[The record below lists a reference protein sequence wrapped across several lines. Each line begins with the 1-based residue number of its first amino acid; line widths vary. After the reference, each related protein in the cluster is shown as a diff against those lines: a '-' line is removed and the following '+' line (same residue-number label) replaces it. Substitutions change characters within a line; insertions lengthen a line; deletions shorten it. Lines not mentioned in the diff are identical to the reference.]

1 MTPLNKGRTPIG
13 RSPRVKPARLSVCL
27 VVVLAAAAVGAQVP
41 APPQPPQQPKEVSL
55 PPIVGDAGTPPRL
68 AVPDLLALSAD
79 KEVQEAAK
87 TIGQVLWD
95 DLDFE
100 REFYMI
106 PRDTYKSI
114 PVAASIGDVPF
125 DRWRELGADGVMIG
139 TVQRVDK
146 GIRVEMRLYNVR
158 ARQQT
163 YGREY
168 TGAAANPRI
177 YAHTMADEIHQSQLS
192 LRGVARTKLAFS
204 SDRNRER
211 VTGTVEERDVKE
223 IYISDYDGANQRRI
237 TINRALNITPN
248 WSPDGR
254 SIAYTS
260 YRKTLP
266 DILIAN
272 IFVGTMEE
280 PARGVGQNFLPVF
293 SPDGKQ
299 IAFMS
304 NRDGNSELYVMNRDG
319 SSVRRLTDNP
329 AIDSTPT
336 WSPTGTQ
343 VAFTSDRT
351 GSPQIYVVGADGT
364 GLRRLSFESYADRA
378 TWSPAPYNEI
388 AFAART
394 GPGYDIKILSLA
406 DGVTRQITF
415 GEGTNE
421 SPAWSPNGRHLA
433 FMSTRA
439 GRSQIF
445 TVDRDGRNVRQITRD
460 GNNFTPNWSQ

>member
-1 MTPLNKGRTPIG
+1 MTEQS
-13 RSPRVKPARLSVCL
+13 RSHTRLTPARPWWSGGAP
-27 VVVLAAAAVGAQVP
+27 AALLIAGAVAVGAQ
-41 APPQPPQQPKEVSL
+41 QPPATPPSSQQPTSVSVRITGE
-55 PPIVGDAGTPPRL
+55 PGTPPRM
-68 AVPDLLALSAD
+68 AVPDLIALSPD
-79 KEVQEAAK
+79 KETQEAAK
-87 TIGQVLWD
+87 VIGQVLWD
-95 DLDFE
+95 DLNFE

-114 PVAASIGDVPF
+114 PVGTSIGDIPF
-125 DRWRELGADGVMIG
+125 PRWRELGADGVVVG
-139 TVQRVDK
+139 TVQKVDA
-146 GIRVEMRLYNVR
+146 GIRVELRLYSVR
-158 ARQQT
+158 AQQQS

-168 TGAAANPRI
+168 TGSGANPRV
-177 YAHTMADEIHQSQLS
+177 YAHTMSDEIHESQRS
-192 LRGVARTKLAFS
+192 MRGVARTKLAFS
-204 SDRNRER
+204 SDRNRDA
-211 VTGTVEERDVKE
+211 VANTVEKREVKE
-223 IYISDYDGANQRRI
+223 IYIADYDGANQRRV
-237 TINRALNITPN
+237 TINRNLNITPN

-260 YRKTLP
+260 YRKALP
-266 DILIAN
+266 DILISN

-280 PARGVGQNFLPVF
+280 PTKGSASNFLPVF

-304 NRDGNSELYVMNRDG
+304 NRDGNSELYIMNRDG
-319 SSVRRLTDNP
+319 SGVRRLTNNP

-343 VAFTSDRT
+343 IAFTSDRT
-351 GSPQIYVVGADGT
+351 GTPQVYVVGADGT
-364 GLRRLSFESYADRA
+364 GLRRLTYESYADRA

-394 GPGYDIKILSLA
+394 GPGYDIKVLSLA

-439 GRSQIF
+439 GRSHIF
-445 TVDRDGRNVRQITRD
+445 TVDRDGRNIRQLTRE

>member
-1 MTPLNKGRTPIG
+1 MTRRHP
-13 RSPRVKPARLSVCL
+13 SPTVRRLPGSSSVMALAVCL
-27 VVVLAAAAVGAQVP
+27 AAGVLAADQQPPAAPTA
-41 APPQPPQQPKEVSL
+41 PQQPTSIEMRITGE
-55 PPIVGDAGTPPRL
+55 PGTPPRL
-68 AVPDLLALSAD
+68 AVPDLIALSAD
-79 KEVQEAAK
+79 KEVQDAAK
-87 TIGQVLWD
+87 VIGEVLWD
-95 DLDFE
+95 DMDFE

-114 PVAASIGDVPF
+114 PPAASIGEVAF
-125 DRWRELGADGVMIG
+125 DRWRELGADGVVTG
-139 TVQRVDK
+139 TVQRGQT

-158 ARQQT
+158 AKQQS

-168 TGAAANPRI
+168 TGAAANPRV
-177 YAHTMADEIHQSQLS
+177 YAHTMADEIHQSQRS

-204 SDRNRER
+204 SDRNRDPVANTIEKR
-211 VTGTVEERDVKE
+211 EVKE
-223 IYISDYDGANQRRI
+223 IYVADYDGANQRRI
-237 TINRALNITPN
+237 TINRTLNITPN

-254 SIAYTS
+254 AIAYTS

-266 DILIAN
+266 DILISN
-272 IFVGTMEE
+272 IYVGTLEE
-280 PARGVGQNFLPVF
+280 PAKGIGQNFLPVF

-319 SSVRRLTDNP
+319 SGVRRLTDNP

-336 WSPTGTQ
+336 WSPTGSQ
-343 VAFTSDRT
+343 IAFTSDRT
-351 GSPQIYVVGADGT
+351 GAPQIYVVGSDGS
-364 GLRRLSFESYADRA
+364 GLRRLTFESYADRA
-378 TWSPAPYNEI
+378 TWSPAPYNEV

-394 GPGYDIKILSLA
+394 GPGFDIKILSLG

-433 FMSTRA
+433 FVSTRA
-439 GRSQIF
+439 GRNQVF
-445 TVDRDGRNVRQITRD
+445 TVDRDGRNVRQLTKD
-460 GNNFTPNWSQ
+460 GNNSTPNWSQ

>member
-1 MTPLNKGRTPIG
+1 MSLRTI
-13 RSPRVKPARLSVCL
+13 RFIPRWVA
-27 VVVLAAAAVGAQVP
+27 LAMAASAAVVAAQQQPP
-41 APPQPPQQPKEVSL
+41 ATPPVPQQPSSVELVITGE
-55 PPIVGDAGTPPRL
+55 PGTPPRL
-68 AVPDLLALSAD
+68 AVPDLIALSQD
-79 KEVQEAAK
+79 KETQDAAAV
-87 TIGQVLWD
+87 IGQVLWD
-95 DLDFE
+95 DMNFE

-106 PRDTYKSI
+106 PRDTYRSI
-114 PVAASIGDVPF
+114 PVAPGIADVPF
-125 DRWRELGADGVMIG
+125 DRWRELGADGVLVG
-139 TVQRVDK
+139 TVQRVDT
-146 GIRVEMRLYNVR
+146 GVRVEMRLYNVR
-158 ARQQT
+158 ARQQS

-168 TGAAANPRI
+168 TGSAANPRV
-177 YAHTMADEIHQSQLS
+177 YAHTMADEVHLSQRS

-204 SDRNRER
+204 SDRNRDP
-211 VTGTVEERDVKE
+211 VANTVEKREVKE
-223 IYISDYDGANQRRI
+223 IYMADYDGANQRRI
-237 TINRALNITPN
+237 TINRNLNITPN

-266 DILIAN
+266 DILISN

-280 PARGVGQNFLPVF
+280 PAKGVGQNFLPVF

-304 NRDGNSELYVMNRDG
+304 NRDGNSEIYVMNRDG
-319 SSVRRLTDNP
+319 SGLRRLTDNP
-329 AIDSTPT
+329 AIESTPT

-343 VAFTSDRT
+343 IAFTSDRSGT
-351 GSPQIYVVGADGT
+351 PQIYVVGSDGT
-364 GLRRLSFESYADRA
+364 GLRRLTFESFADRA

-394 GPGYDIKILSLA
+394 GPGFDIKILSLQ

-421 SPAWSPNGRHLA
+421 SPAWSPNGRHMA

-439 GRSQIF
+439 GKSQIF
-445 TVDRDGRNVRQITRD
+445 TVDRDGRNLRQITKD

>member
-1 MTPLNKGRTPIG
+1 MS
-13 RSPRVKPARLSVCL
+13 SPSIRIIPRWAALA
-27 VVVLAAAAVGAQVP
+27 VVVSAVAVAAQQPP
-41 APPQPPQQPKEVSL
+41 ASPPPASQQPAPQQPTSVEL
-55 PPIVGDAGTPPRL
+55 RITGEPGTPPRL
-68 AVPDLLALSAD
+68 AVPDLIALSPD
-79 KEVQEAAK
+79 KETQDAARV
-87 TIGQVLWD
+87 IGEVLWD
-95 DLDFE
+95 DMNFE

-114 PVAASIGDVPF
+114 PVSTAIGEVAF
-125 DRWRELGADGVMIG
+125 DRWRELGADGVVVG
-139 TVQRVDK
+139 TVQRVAT
-146 GIRVEMRLYNVR
+146 GVRVEMRLYSVR
-158 ARQQT
+158 ARQQS

-168 TGAAANPRI
+168 TGSGANPRV
-177 YAHTMADEIHQSQLS
+177 YAHTMADEIHLSQRS
-192 LRGVARTKLAFS
+192 LRGIARTKLAFS
-204 SDRNRER
+204 SDRNRDP
-211 VTGTVEERDVKE
+211 VANTVEKREVKE
-223 IYISDYDGANQRRI
+223 IYIGDYDGANQRRI
-237 TINRALNITPN
+237 TINRNLNITPN

-266 DILIAN
+266 DILISN

-280 PARGVGQNFLPVF
+280 PAKGVGQNFLPVF

-304 NRDGNSELYVMNRDG
+304 NRDGNSEIYVMNRDG
-319 SSVRRLTDNP
+319 SGLRRLTDNP
-329 AIDSTPT
+329 AIESTPT

-343 VAFTSDRT
+343 IAFTSDRT
-351 GSPQIYVVGADGT
+351 GTPQIYVVGSDGT
-364 GLRRLSFESYADRA
+364 GLRRLTFESYADRA

-394 GPGYDIKILSLA
+394 GPGYDIKILSLQ

-421 SPAWSPNGRHLA
+421 SPAWAPNGRHMA

-439 GRSQIF
+439 GKSQIF
-445 TVDRDGRNVRQITRD
+445 TVDRDGRNIRQITKD

>member
-1 MTPLNKGRTPIG
+1 MIAPTIRLI
-13 RSPRVKPARLSVCL
+13 PRWAALAVAASAVAVAAQQPPAS
-27 VVVLAAAAVGAQVP
+27 P
-41 APPQPPQQPKEVSL
+41 APSQPPAQQPTSVEL
-55 PPIVGDAGTPPRL
+55 RITGEPGTPPRL
-68 AVPDLLALSAD
+68 AVPDLIALSPD
-79 KEVQEAAK
+79 KETQDAAK
-87 TIGQVLWD
+87 VIGEVLWD
-95 DLDFE
+95 DMNFE

-114 PVAASIGDVPF
+114 PVSTQIGEVAF
-125 DRWRELGADGVMIG
+125 DRWRELGADGVVVG
-139 TVQRVDK
+139 TVQRAAT
-146 GIRVEMRLYNVR
+146 GIRVEMRLYSVR
-158 ARQQT
+158 ARQQS

-168 TGAAANPRI
+168 TGAAANPRV
-177 YAHTMADEIHQSQLS
+177 YAHTMADELHLSQRS
-192 LRGVARTKLAFS
+192 LRGIARTKLAFS
-204 SDRNRER
+204 SDRNRDP
-211 VTGTVEERDVKE
+211 VANTVEKREVKE
-223 IYISDYDGANQRRI
+223 IYIADYDSANQRRI
-237 TINRALNITPN
+237 TINRNLNITPN

-266 DILIAN
+266 DILISN

-280 PARGVGQNFLPVF
+280 PAKGVGQNFLPVF

-304 NRDGNSELYVMNRDG
+304 NRDGNSEIYVMNRDG
-319 SSVRRLTDNP
+319 S
-329 AIDSTPT
+329 
-336 WSPTGTQ
+336 
-343 VAFTSDRT
+343 
-351 GSPQIYVVGADGT
+351 
-364 GLRRLSFESYADRA
+364 GLRRLTFESFADRA

-394 GPGYDIKILSLA
+394 GPGFDIKILSLQ

-421 SPAWSPNGRHLA
+421 SPAWSPNGRHMA

-439 GRSQIF
+439 GKSQIF
-445 TVDRDGRNVRQITRD
+445 TVDRDGKNIRQITKD